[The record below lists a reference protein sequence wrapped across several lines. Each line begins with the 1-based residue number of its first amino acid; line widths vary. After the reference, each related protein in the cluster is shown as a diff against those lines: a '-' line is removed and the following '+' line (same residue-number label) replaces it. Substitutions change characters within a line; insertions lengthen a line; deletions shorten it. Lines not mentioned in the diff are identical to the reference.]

1 MIYKICL
8 TMSMWAN
15 RRMVDKN
22 VIAVKAAS
30 RGINLGGT
38 PKRNEIWQ

>member
-8 TMSMWAN
+8 TTSIWAN

-30 RGINLGGT
+30 RGVNLVGT
-38 PKRNEIWQ
+38 PKRNEIWR

>member
-8 TMSMWAN
+8 TTSIWAN

-30 RGINLGGT
+30 RGINLGVA